1 MLRNKYKSRKK
12 INKIENNK
20 KKKKSVEH
28 MAIKAAAVGSD
39 ACMAKKTEE
48 SNEKV

>member
-1 MLRNKYKSRKK
+1 MLRNKYRSRKK
-12 INKIENNK
+12 INKIENNN
-20 KKKKSVEH
+20 KKKSVEH

>member
-1 MLRNKYKSRKK
+1 MK
-12 INKIENNK
+12 III
-20 KKKKSVEH
+20 KKKSVEH